1 MPDVN
6 NVSST
11 YDPYTS
17 TAYRATSNE
26 KNTLTI
32 TNFIQLMAVQ
42 LQNQDMTNPM
52 DNSEMMNQMTQMAM
66 VQALSTMTETMTAS
80 SAMNL
85 TTYAAGLM
93 GKEVT
98 VAVMQEN
105 NNGTSTLAGSK
116 KGVVES
122 VNLSGSSPTFRLK
135 DDDTDYPLSY
145 LMGIGDITGET
156 GDGDE
161 SGVDLL

>member
-6 NVSST
+6 SISTT
-11 YDPYTS
+11 YDPYSS
-17 TAYRATSNE
+17 TRYTAKSNS

-32 TNFIQLMAVQ
+32 TNFIQLLAVQ

-66 VQALSTMTETMTAS
+66 VQALSTMTETMTAG
-80 SAMNL
+80 SAMDM
-85 TTYAAGLM
+85 TVYAAGLM

-105 NNGTSTLAGSK
+105 ANGTLTLAGSK
-116 KGVVES
+116 KGVIES
-122 VNLSGSSPTFRLK
+122 VNLSGSAPTFRLK
-135 DDDTDYPLSY
+135 DDDTDYPLAY
-145 LMGIGDITGET
+145 LMGLGDVTDSVENGN
-156 GDGDE
+156 E
-161 SGVDLL
+161 SGTDLT